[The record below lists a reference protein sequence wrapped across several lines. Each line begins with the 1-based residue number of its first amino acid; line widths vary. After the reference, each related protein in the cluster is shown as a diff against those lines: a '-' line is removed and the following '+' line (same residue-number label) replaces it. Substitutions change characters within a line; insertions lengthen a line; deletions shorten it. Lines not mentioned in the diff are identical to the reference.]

1 MSLILWKHPPF
12 KILAK
17 RGRGVYMEKKPLHEM
32 TEEELRAEVKTWD
45 LNPFLLYVEDPELD
59 FEDDA

>member
-1 MSLILWKHPPF
+1 
-12 KILAK
+12 
-17 RGRGVYMEKKPLHEM
+17 MEKKPLHEM

-45 LNPFLLYVEDPELD
+45 LNPLLRYVEESNSELD

>member
-1 MSLILWKHPPF
+1 MLV
-12 KILAK
+12 K
-17 RGRGVYMEKKPLHEM
+17 RGRGVYMEKKQLHEM

-45 LNPFLLYVEDPELD
+45 LNPFYVEESKTELD

>member
-1 MSLILWKHPPF
+1 
-12 KILAK
+12 
-17 RGRGVYMEKKPLHEM
+17 M

-45 LNPFLLYVEDPELD
+45 LNPFLLHVEDPELD

>member
-1 MSLILWKHPPF
+1 
-12 KILAK
+12 
-17 RGRGVYMEKKPLHEM
+17 MEKKPLHEM

-45 LNPFLLYVEDPELD
+45 LNPFLLHVEDPELD